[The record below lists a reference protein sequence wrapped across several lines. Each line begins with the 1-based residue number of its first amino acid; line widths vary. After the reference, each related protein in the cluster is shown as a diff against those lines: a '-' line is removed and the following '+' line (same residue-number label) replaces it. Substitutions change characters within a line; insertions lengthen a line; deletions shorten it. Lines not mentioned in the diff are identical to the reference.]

1 MEHRTM
7 RFGNKKL
14 HPFFAVI
21 FLAVFLI
28 SGISAEWTQ
37 ADTFISHM
45 ENMQSFSE
53 GADVLSISEGADVLS
68 ISVPGQEILGDVCI
82 SEPPMLRIE
91 NVSTKREG
99 ASRDA
104 QRGFLIFLCILA
116 QLLSGICLICGVE
129 WMGLSRTHSQ
139 KIILSYMQKQDGK
152 KNHFISFFR

>member
-14 HPFFAVI
+14 HSFLAVI

-53 GADVLSISEGADVLS
+53 GVDVLS

-82 SEPPMLRIE
+82 SEPPVLRIE

-104 QRGFLIFLCILA
+104 QRGFLIFLCVLA